1 MGYSRT
7 SPARGIRSG
16 DFKGSF
22 ILISS
27 PKGSAVVGA
36 VIGLTAITLVSIS
49 VITAMIAGWNVM
61 LIRDAAVSGAR
72 EGALADKTPADG
84 ERYALKLLDKRV
96 PSLANFSTDSKLEG
110 EVLQVSIT
118 AELPQVGFIDSIS
131 VPLVVGSA
139 ELERQF

>member
-1 MGYSRT
+1 
-7 SPARGIRSG
+7 
-16 DFKGSF
+16 
-22 ILISS
+22 LISS
-27 PKGSAVVGA
+27 EKGSAVVGA
-36 VIGLTAITLVSIS
+36 VIGLSAITLVSLS

-84 ERYALKLLDKRV
+84 ERYTLKLLDERV
-96 PSLANFSTDSKLEG
+96 PSLANFSTDSDLQG
-110 EVLQVSIT
+110 EVLSIAVS
-118 AELPQVGFIDSIS
+118 AELPQVGFIESVR

>member
-1 MGYSRT
+1 
-7 SPARGIRSG
+7 
-16 DFKGSF
+16 
-22 ILISS
+22 LIGS

-36 VIGLTAITLVSIS
+36 VIGLTAVTLVAIS

-84 ERYALKLLDKRV
+84 ERYALKLLDERV
-96 PSLANFSTDSKLEG
+96 PSLANFSTNSNLKGDI
-110 EVLQVSIT
+110 LQVSIS

>member
-1 MGYSRT
+1 MI
-7 SPARGIRSG
+7 A
-16 DFKGSF
+16 
-22 ILISS
+22 SS
-27 PKGSAVVGA
+27 KGSAVVGA
-36 VIGLTAITLVSIS
+36 IIGLTAITLVSLS

-84 ERYALKLLDKRV
+84 ERYALKLLDQRV

-110 EVLQVSIT
+110 EVLSISIT

-131 VPLVVGSA
+131 VPLVTGSA

>member
-1 MGYSRT
+1 MT
-7 SPARGIRSG
+7 RSET
-16 DFKGSF
+16 
-22 ILISS
+22 
-27 PKGSAVVGA
+27 GSAVVGA
-36 VIGLTAITLVSIS
+36 IVGLTAITLVSLS

-72 EGALADKTPADG
+72 QGALADRTPTDG
-84 ERYALKLLDKRV
+84 ERYTLKLLEERV
-96 PSLANFSTDSKLEG
+96 PSLASFSTESNLDG
-110 EVLQVSIT
+110 EVLSIAVS

>member
-1 MGYSRT
+1 MIT
-7 SPARGIRSG
+7 SS
-16 DFKGSF
+16 
-22 ILISS
+22 
-27 PKGSAVVGA
+27 KGSAVVGA
-36 VIGLTAITLVSIS
+36 IIGLTAITLVSLS

-72 EGALADKTPADG
+72 EGALADQTPADG
-84 ERYALKLLDKRV
+84 ERYALKLLDERV

-110 EVLQVSIT
+110 DVLSIAVS